1 MAGGIFADQ
10 PFVVNPKC
18 VVISIILMI
27 LYWMLPY
34 RNPFMLP
41 VIFLVGYVAIAW
53 YDYLYNCDLKMYSGS
68 SPVAS
73 AIFNDWGKPQR
84 RFDKPEPNAP
94 KLVDKQEL
102 AYKKKVYLFHA
113 LLIAPFLFYVGWYG
127 KKANKNIWS
136 VVGSVA
142 FVTILYHGL
151 RLIYPRQVTS
161 CKKANEEE
169 RLSLFVIYLLHLL
182 VVAPLL
188 VYIAYKGGS
197 ADKRV
202 WGPLLGLAIIV
213 FIYHGIRYFFPR
225 EIEENCQE
233 TNL

>member
-18 VVISIILMI
+18 VIISIIIMI
-27 LYWMLPY
+27 LYWILPY
-34 RNPFMLP
+34 QNPFMLP

-84 RFDKPEPNAP
+84 RFNTDEQNAL
-94 KLVDKQEL
+94 KLMDKQEL

-113 LLIAPFLFYVGWYG
+113 LLIAPILFYIGWHG
-127 KKANKNIWS
+127 SKSNKNIWS
-136 VVGSVA
+136 VIGSVA
-142 FVTILYHGL
+142 FITILYHGL
-151 RLIYPRQVTS
+151 RLVYPRQVTS
-161 CKKANEEE
+161 CKKADEEE
-169 RLSLFVIYLLHLL
+169 RSSLFVIYLFHLAT
-182 VVAPLL
+182 VAPLL
-188 VYIAYKGGS
+188 AYVAYKGNL

-202 WGPLLGLAIIV
+202 WGPLLGLSVIV
-213 FIYHGIRYFFPR
+213 FLYHGLRYFFPR
-225 EIEENCQE
+225 EVEENCPVS
-233 TNL
+233 